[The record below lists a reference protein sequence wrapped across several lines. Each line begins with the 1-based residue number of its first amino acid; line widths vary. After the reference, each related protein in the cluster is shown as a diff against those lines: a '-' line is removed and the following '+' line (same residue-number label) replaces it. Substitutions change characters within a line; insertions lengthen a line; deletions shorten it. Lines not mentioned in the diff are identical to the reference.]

1 LFTSPHFSHT
11 LTLMA
16 YRARSI
22 VASWQSQSISTRILR
37 AWLGITWVY
46 GGWDKASDPSFL
58 TPGTV
63 NYIGNQINGFIEISP
78 LGPLLKSSL
87 EHATLAGWFILVAE
101 FATGICTLLFILPRF
116 AALVGFAT
124 SVGLWLTVTFHV
136 KPYFIASDTAYAVM
150 WLAYFFILYN
160 SNKRVDINMDRRGA
174 IRVGSVLA
182 LTAGFIGLGKLFPK
196 SSAVSAGGKRIVKL
210 EVLPIGASYPFKRA
224 NGEAAILFRTRN
236 GVFAYSSV
244 CTHQGC
250 EVFYRKNS
258 KRLECPC
265 HQAAFDPF
273 NDAKVVVGPSGAAT
287 NSIRPLAKVEV
298 KIDGA
303 YVVEV

>member
-1 LFTSPHFSHT
+1 
-11 LTLMA
+11 MA
-16 YRARSI
+16 YRARSVI
-22 VASWQSQSISTRILR
+22 ASWQAQSISARILR
-37 AWLGITWVY
+37 LWLGLTWVY

-78 LGPLLKSSL
+78 LGLLLKHSL
-87 EHATLAGWFILVAE
+87 EHATLVGWIVLITE

-136 KPYFIASDTAYAVM
+136 KPYFIASDTAYAAM
-150 WLAYFFILYN
+150 WLAYFFVLY
-160 SNKRVDINMDRRGA
+160 SGNKRIDVNMDRRGA
-174 IRVGSVLA
+174 MRVGSVLA
-182 LTAGFIGLGKLFPK
+182 ITAGFIGLGKLFPK
-196 SSAVSAGGKRIVKL
+196 HSVASVKSGSSKKIVKL
-210 EVLPIGASYPFKRA
+210 EVLPIGASYPFKRSS
-224 NGEAAILFRTRN
+224 GESAILFRTKN
-236 GVFAYSSV
+236 GVFAYSTT

-250 EVFYRKNS
+250 EVFYRKQS
-258 KRLECPC
+258 KHLECPC

-273 NDAKVVVGPSGAAT
+273 NGAKVVSGPSGASP
-287 NSIRPLAKVEV
+287 NSIRPLPKVNV

-303 YVVEV
+303 YVVEI

>member
-1 LFTSPHFSHT
+1 
-11 LTLMA
+11 MA
-16 YRARSI
+16 YRAKSVI
-22 VASWQSQSISTRILR
+22 ASWQAQSISTRILR
-37 AWLGITWVY
+37 AWLGITWIY

-78 LGPLLKSSL
+78 LAPLLKSSL

-116 AALVGFAT
+116 AALAGFLT

-136 KPYFIASDTAYAVM
+136 KPYFIGSDTAYAVM
-150 WLAYFFILYN
+150 WLAYFFVLYN
-160 SNKRVDINMDRRGA
+160 NNKRIDINMDRRGA
-174 IRVGSVLA
+174 MRLGSVFA
-182 LTAGFIGLGKLFPK
+182 ITAGFIGLGKLFPK
-196 SSAVSAGGKRIVKL
+196 HSLASTDSGKSGGKKIVKL
-210 EVLPIGASYPFKRA
+210 EVLPVGAAYPFKRSS
-224 NGEAAILFRTRN
+224 GETAILFRTKN
-236 GVFAYSSV
+236 GVFAYSTV

-250 EVFYRKNS
+250 EVFYRKQS
-258 KRLECPC
+258 KHLECPC

-273 NDAKVVVGPSGAAT
+273 SSPDKGAVVVSGPSGADP
-287 NSIRPLAKVEV
+287 NSIRPLPKVNV